1 LAVISEF
8 YVRCLEF
15 GKQIALPLPKVAEF
29 VDVITAVL
37 RGSKERIHPS
47 EQSSEFQQALTASS
61 FSVEEVQSITVFVSK
76 QYFQYEHLYRYAFE
90 HGQQDDSVTV
100 AAPIEL
106 PMTMHP
112 LSAGMP
118 CPSPVVEWV
127 EGGPVW
133 EGLIQ
138 AMYTIDSAF
147 AAKPTKRATDEGNRC
162 CTRALRWGKLLREKL
177 EDPDGPYNSTGVDT
191 MGETVSC
198 VSGEIAK
205 LMAWLQGGATEDQAD
220 QSAEEEETPAEPAD
234 GEVAPPPVYARL
246 QGGTCR
252 SVCLP

>member
-1 LAVISEF
+1 
-8 YVRCLEF
+8 
-15 GKQIALPLPKVAEF
+15 
-29 VDVITAVL
+29 
-37 RGSKERIHPS
+37 
-47 EQSSEFQQALTASS
+47 
-61 FSVEEVQSITVFVSK
+61 
-76 QYFQYEHLYRYAFE
+76 
-90 HGQQDDSVTV
+90 
-100 AAPIEL
+100 
-106 PMTMHP
+106 
-112 LSAGMP
+112 
-118 CPSPVVEWV
+118 
-127 EGGPVW
+127 
-133 EGLIQ
+133 
-138 AMYTIDSAF
+138 MYTIDSAF

-198 VSGEIAK
+198 VSGEVAK